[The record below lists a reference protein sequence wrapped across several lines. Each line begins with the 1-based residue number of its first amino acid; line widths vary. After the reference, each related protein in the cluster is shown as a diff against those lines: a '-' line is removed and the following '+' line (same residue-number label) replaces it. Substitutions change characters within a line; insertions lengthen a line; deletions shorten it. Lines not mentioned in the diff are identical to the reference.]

1 MKLMVNDFKP
11 PFLEGNI
18 IYTKQLGMIKIVK
31 DEKADIAIL
40 VKKGSLVIKAQ
51 RELKESQK

>member
-1 MKLMVNDFKP
+1 MINDFKP